1 MNITSFPENEYYDKN
16 IYLIIFAAVDDHVV
30 LIRVDELN
38 VYESLFFPILT
49 DKRLFT
55 WWLSFLSLNR
65 WWLVNLIAFSV
76 SFCY

>member
-38 VYESLFFPILT
+38 VLWIPIFPHSNWQETIHLVAFFP
-49 DKRLFT
+49 
-55 WWLSFLSLNR
+55 
-65 WWLVNLIAFSV
+65 
-76 SFCY
+76 

>member
-16 IYLIIFAAVDDHVV
+16 NYLIIFAAVDDHVV

-38 VYESLFFPILT
+38 IYESLFFPILT

-65 WWLVNLIAFSV
+65 
-76 SFCY
+76 

>member
-38 VYESLFFPILT
+38 VYESLFFRFHMQGNCLWIAY
-49 DKRLFT
+49 RLK
-55 WWLSFLSLNR
+55 
-65 WWLVNLIAFSV
+65 I
-76 SFCY
+76 